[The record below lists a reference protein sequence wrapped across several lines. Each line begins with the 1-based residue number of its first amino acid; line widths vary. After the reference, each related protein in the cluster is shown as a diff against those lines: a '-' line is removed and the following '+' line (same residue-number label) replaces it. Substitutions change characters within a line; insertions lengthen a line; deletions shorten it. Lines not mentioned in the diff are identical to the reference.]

1 MKNLRRDR
9 PLAVFDLETTGTDVK
24 NDRIVQ
30 LAIIRV
36 EPDGQRA
43 TLDTLVNPQCP
54 IPPGATAIH
63 GITDA
68 DVRDQPTF
76 AAVASRVEEFLD
88 GADLAGYNSIRFD
101 QPLLE
106 AELKRAGSTLDLQD
120 VRHLDAMTIFHKM
133 ERRDLSAAYRFYC
146 GKEMK
151 DAHTALADTAAT
163 LEILD
168 AQVGHYEE
176 IPDTTQALHDFCNAD
191 RARFVDRDRKLAWND
206 NGEAEF
212 TFGKLR
218 GMTLAVACGDSD
230 GRGYLEWMLKK
241 DFAEDLK
248 DVLRD
253 ALDGVYPVREK

>member
-30 LAIIRV
+30 LAVIRI
-36 EPDGQRA
+36 EPDGTRT
-43 TLDTLVNPQCP
+43 TLETLVNPQCP
-54 IPPGATAIH
+54 IPPGATAVH

-68 DVRDQPTF
+68 DVSNQPTF
-76 AAVASRVEEFLD
+76 AAIAPRVEELLTD
-88 GADLAGYNSIRFD
+88 ADLAGYNSIRFD

-106 AELKRAGSTLDLQD
+106 AELQRVGSTLDLQN

-146 GKEMK
+146 GKEMVN
-151 DAHTALADTAAT
+151 AHSALADTAAT

-168 AQVGHYEE
+168 AQVGHYED

-191 RARFVDRDRKLAWND
+191 RARFVDRERKLAWND
-206 NGEAEF
+206 QGEPEF
-212 TFGKLR
+212 TFGKLQ
-218 GMTLAVACGDSD
+218 GKTLAVVCEDPD

-241 DFAEDLK
+241 DFSEDLK

-253 ALDGVYPVREK
+253 ALDGVFPIRKK